1 MKKVLAMLLVVAMV
15 FAAVGCAGDA
25 PTAEQAQQAATE
37 VAEKVEEVATEA
49 ADKVEEEAT
58 EVVGETTKDLSGM
71 KVVALLSGVITD
83 NGWNQICYE
92 SVKNISDKYGTEL
105 EYIENIAVSDMAEY
119 IRTYADEKYDMI
131 IIHGSQF
138 KASAEELAVQYPDT
152 HFCLSYGFR
161 VDENTAD
168 QVADI
173 PNLAYV
179 GPVNMGVLIGAIMGI
194 LTETNK
200 VVFLGGQDIPA
211 ITDIVSGIAEGVALT
226 NPDCE
231 VKTDYLGTLTD
242 ADLAKERTLAF
253 INEGFDVVSASA
265 NSAQLGCLYAAEEKG
280 VYALGFNGDQYSI
293 APGAVVLSVM
303 RNYPAI
309 YEDVFLSIADGN
321 WKSGM
326 VVYTLKDMG
335 TIVSDWHGWD
345 GQLPKEKVD
354 AINEVIAKLYAG
366 ELGDY

>member
-1 MKKVLAMLLVVAMV
+1 MKKVLAMLLAAIMML
-15 FAAVGCAGDA
+15 AAVGCAGSA
-25 PTAEQAQQAATE
+25 PTAEQVDQAATQVE
-37 VAEKVEEVATEA
+37 NAVEDVAEAVKEEVATPA
-49 ADKVEEEAT
+49 AGEE
-58 EVVGETTKDLSGM
+58 TKDLSKM

-119 IRTYADEKYDMI
+119 IRTYAEEKYDMI

-138 KASAEELAVQYPDT
+138 KASAEELAAQYPDS

-161 VDENTAD
+161 VDANTAD

-194 LTETNK
+194 LTDTNK

-211 ITDIVSGIAEGVALT
+211 ITDIVSGIAEGVSLT
-226 NPDCE
+226 NKDAE

-242 ADLAKERTLAF
+242 ADLAKERTLAY
-253 INEGFDVVSASA
+253 INEGYDVVSASA
-265 NSAQLGCLYAAEEKG
+265 NSAQLGCLYAAQEKG

-293 APGAVVLSVM
+293 APEAVVLSVM

-309 YEDVFLSIADGN
+309 YEDVFLSIAN
-321 WKSGM
+321 NAWKSGM
-326 VVYTLKDMG
+326 VVYTLKDNG

-345 GQLPKEKVD
+345 TKLPKEKVD
-354 AINEVIAKLYAG
+354 AINDVIAKLYAG

>member
-1 MKKVLAMLLVVAMV
+1 MKKALAVLLAVVMA
-15 FAAVGCAGDA
+15 FATLGCGGA
-25 PTAEQAQQAATE
+25 PTAEQVDAAVDSAVEAIEQEVANTEAATE
-37 VAEKVEEVATEA
+37 PEAPAEE
-49 ADKVEEEAT
+49 
-58 EVVGETTKDLSGM
+58 TKDLSSM

-119 IRTYADEKYDMI
+119 IRTYAEDGYDMVI
-131 IIHGSQF
+131 VHGSQF
-138 KASAEELAVQYPDT
+138 KASTEELAVQYPDT

-161 VDENTAD
+161 VDESTAD

-194 LTETNK
+194 LTDNNK

-211 ITDIVSGIAEGVALT
+211 ITDIVSGIEEGVSLT
-226 NPDCE
+226 NQEAE
-231 VKTDYLGTLTD
+231 VVTDYLGTLTD
-242 ADLAKERTLAF
+242 ADLAKERAMAY
-253 INEGFDVVSASA
+253 INEGFDVISASA

-303 RNYPAI
+303 RNYPSI
-309 YEDVFLSIADGN
+309 YEDVFVSIAEGN
-321 WKSGM
+321 WQSGM
-326 VVYTLKDMG
+326 VVYTLKDNG

-345 GQLPKEKVD
+345 TQLPQEKVD
-354 AINEVIAKLYAG
+354 AINDVIQKLYAG

>member
-1 MKKVLAMLLVVAMV
+1 MKKILALVMAMVMLLGTLAV
-15 FAAVGCAGDA
+15 VGCDKKEEEPSQPVTNA
-25 PTAEQAQQAATE
+25 PTEPGGQE
-37 VAEKVEEVATEA
+37 GPGGKEA
-49 ADKVEEEAT
+49 AD
-58 EVVGETTKDLSGM
+58 M

-83 NGWNQICYE
+83 NGWNQIAYD
-92 SVKNISDKYGTEL
+92 SVKNLHDKYGIEL

-119 IRTYADEKYDMI
+119 IRTYAEENYDMV

-152 HFCLSYGFR
+152 KFCISYGFR

-168 QVADI
+168 QVVDI
-173 PNLAYV
+173 SNLAYV

-194 LTETNK
+194 LTDNNK

-211 ITDIVSGIAEGVALT
+211 ITDIVSGIEEGVHLT
-226 NPDCE
+226 NEGCQ
-231 VKTDYLGTLTD
+231 VTTDYLGTLTD
-242 ADLAKERTLAF
+242 ADLAKERALAF
-253 INEGFDVVSASA
+253 INDGYDVVSASA

-293 APGAVVLSVM
+293 APEAVVLSVM

-309 YEDVFLSIADGN
+309 YEDVFNSILDGK
-321 WKSGM
+321 WQSGM
-326 VVYTLKDMG
+326 VVYTLKDNG

-345 GQLPKEKVD
+345 EKLPQEKVD
-354 AINEVIAKLYAG
+354 RIKEVIEQLYEG
-366 ELGDY
+366 KLGDY